1 MASFYQGKYCPSCK
15 KNVSTDKKDN
25 CLICGTKTSRSTWF
39 TVFRINGKQIRLN
52 GFKTKREAEEG
63 YYNYLH
69 TKADIKQEVIT
80 TQLLFEKYKHYITV
94 NLKPASVK
102 SACDVIRLY
111 VLPTFADKPIKSITT
126 SDIEKWQED
135 IINKGFKFKY
145 KSKIYCGFCA
155 MMNYAIKHNYLE
167 SNVVNRVG
175 NFKNNEPKKEMLFWT
190 EEEFVKFYKVVDDI
204 LWKTFFSFLYFTGCR
219 KGEALA
225 LNWKDIDFT
234 NKLVSI
240 NKSINRKGLEGA
252 SFEITTPKNR
262 ASYRTILLP
271 DKLIDIL
278 KEYKN
283 FCKKLDG
290 FNESM
295 FVFFGSTP
303 LVEQTIRRRMNEY
316 ADIAGVKQIRVHDL
330 RHSHASLLIN
340 KGQNILI
347 VSQRLGH
354 SDITQ
359 TLNTYSHLMPNKQK
373 EIIGAL
379 NIDI

>member
-1 MASFYQGKYCPSCK
+1 MASYYQGKYCPSCK

-25 CLICGTKTSRSTWF
+25 CIICGTKTTRSTWYV
-39 TVFRINGKQIRLN
+39 VFRVEKKQVRLN
-52 GFKTKREAEEG
+52 GFTTKREAEEG

-69 TKADIKQEVIT
+69 SSSKPKQEIIT
-80 TQLLFEKYKHYITV
+80 TQILFEKYKHFIST

-111 VLPTFADKPIKSITT
+111 VLPEFADKDIKKITT
-126 SDIEKWQED
+126 EDIEKWQEN
-135 IINKGFKFKY
+135 IIKKGFHFKY

-155 MMNYAIKHNYLE
+155 MLNYAIKHNYLE

-190 EEEFVKFYKVVDDI
+190 EEEFIKFYKVIDDT
-204 LWKTFFSFLYFTGCR
+204 LWKAFFSFLYFTGCR

-225 LNWKDIDFT
+225 LNWKDIDFKE
-234 NKLVSI
+234 KLVTI

-252 SFEITTPKNR
+252 TFEVTTPKNR
-262 ASYRTILLP
+262 ASYRKILLP
-271 DKLIDIL
+271 DKLIEIL
-278 KEYKN
+278 KDYKKY
-283 FCKKLDG
+283 CEKLDG
-290 FNESM
+290 FNENM
-295 FVFFGSTP
+295 FVFYGSSP

-316 ADIAGVKQIRVHDL
+316 SDLAGVKHIRVHDL